1 MPSRVGVYCV
11 VCSYIATL
19 PLGMLSTHIVDKTVD
34 EVRLDYCSMNTTKG
48 YKEEEPDEG
57 RLVVMADT
65 RVDPGTV
72 VVHLCHTPAA
82 ERERERERVGLP
94 NDF

>member
-1 MPSRVGVYCV
+1 
-11 VCSYIATL
+11 
-19 PLGMLSTHIVDKTVD
+19 MLSTHIVHKTVD
-34 EVRLDYCSMNTTKG
+34 EVRVDYCSMNTTKG

-72 VVHLCHTPAA
+72 EVHLCHTPAA
-82 ERERERERVGLP
+82 ERERERWATCVP
-94 NDF
+94 SDF